1 MTPMVRL
8 PPRAAAALTVG
19 LALAAAGCGGG
30 TATVSGT
37 VTYRGK
43 PVPGGSVVLYC
54 ADKQIVRGLIGPD
67 GAYRIPNVPPGPAAV
82 TVQAHARVPDGLRLA
97 QKLPPVQDGPIPP
110 DAAPG
115 PADKVAAVP
124 PRYSLPEESGLSVVV
139 GRGPTT
145 FDIPLS
151 P

>member
-1 MTPMVRL
+1 MRRL
-8 PPRAAAALTVG
+8 GRPAAATLFAGFAVALS
-19 LALAAAGCGGG
+19 GCGDG
-30 TATVSGT
+30 TGSVAGT
-37 VTYRGK
+37 VTFRGK

-67 GAYRIPNVPPGPAAV
+67 GRYDIPNVPAGAAAV
-82 TVQAHARVPDGLRLA
+82 TVQAHARVPDGLRIK
-97 QKLPPVQDGPIPP
+97 QHLPPAHDGPTPP
-110 DAAPG
+110 DAAP
-115 PADKVAAVP
+115 ATDKVAALP

-145 FDIPLS
+145 FDIHLS

>member
-1 MTPMVRL
+1 MRRLVRPAVAVL
-8 PPRAAAALTVG
+8 SVG

-30 TATVSGT
+30 TGTVAGT
-37 VTYRGK
+37 VTFRGK

-67 GAYRIPNVPPGPAAV
+67 GTYAIPNVPAGPAAV
-82 TVQAHARVPDGLRLA
+82 TVQAHARVPDGLRLK
-97 QKLPPVQDGPIPP
+97 QTLPPAKDGPTPP
-110 DAAPG
+110 DAAPQ
-115 PADKVAAVP
+115 ADKATALP
-124 PRYSLPEESGLSVVV
+124 PRYALPEESGLSVVV
-139 GRGPTT
+139 GPGPTP